1 MTDYKKMYL
10 TLFHATEEVMDLLSL
25 LPPPLPEAE
34 LRRKVKRLLTEA
46 QQRRKGA
53 ALRLLPCFAA
63 CRVGTP
69 YELYFRFSHFASQRP
84 PTIMAR

>member
-46 QQRRKGA
+46 QQA
-53 ALRLLPCFAA
+53 AEDICIDT
-63 CRVGTP
+63 CD
-69 YELYFRFSHFASQRP
+69 EE
-84 PTIMAR
+84 

>member
-34 LRRKVKRLLTEA
+34 LRRKAKRLLTEA
-46 QQRRKGA
+46 QQA
-53 ALRLLPCFAA
+53 AEDIYIETFEDAKEEA
-63 CRVGTP
+63 
-69 YELYFRFSHFASQRP
+69 
-84 PTIMAR
+84 

>member
-1 MTDYKKMYL
+1 MDMTDYKKMYL

-46 QQRRKGA
+46 QQA
-53 ALRLLPCFAA
+53 AEDIYIDTCD
-63 CRVGTP
+63 
-69 YELYFRFSHFASQRP
+69 EE
-84 PTIMAR
+84 